1 MNHQTRFASPTAP
14 WSWIAIALLVIAGSF
29 LAEVLP
35 AGAQPAT
42 PSTAASP
49 AAART
54 GPEDVIL
61 ATTTSTQDSGL
72 LDLLVP
78 MFEEATGYHLK
89 PIAVGSGA
97 ALKLGERGEADVVLA
112 HSPAAEREFMT
123 AGFGTDRRVVMF
135 NDFVLVGPPADPAR
149 IAGMT
154 SAVEAMRAIATSS
167 SRFVSRGDDSG
178 TNKLELDLWR
188 QAGITPAGA
197 WYIASGTG
205 MGETLNI
212 ANERDA
218 YTLTD
223 RATLLA
229 LSDRLD
235 LTVLVE
241 GDRAL
246 RNVYH
251 VLLVNPNNGDA
262 VNTAGATA
270 FADFLVAP
278 ATQKAIAAFGV
289 DRVGQPLFFPCAR
302 NSCGLDDAAT
312 PAAATPAATP

>member
-1 MNHQTRFASPTAP
+1 MNRPSRLTGRIEP
-14 WSWIAIALLVIAGSF
+14 WRWMAIALLVIAGSF
-29 LAEVLP
+29 AVGSLP
-35 AGAQPAT
+35 AVAQPAT
-42 PSTAASP
+42 PSSATAP

-78 MFEEATGYHLK
+78 MFDEATGYHLK

-112 HSPAAEREFMT
+112 HSPAAEREFMA

-135 NDFVLVGPPADPAR
+135 NDFVLVGPATDPAG

-154 SAVEAMRAIATSS
+154 SAVAAMRAIATSS

-178 TNKLELDLWR
+178 TNKLEIDLWR
-188 QAGITPAGA
+188 QAGVTPAGG
-197 WYIASGTG
+197 WYISSGTG
-205 MGETLNI
+205 MGDTLNI

-251 VLLVNPNNGDA
+251 VILVNPGNGGA

-278 ATQKAIAAFGV
+278 ATQRSIAAFGV
-289 DRVGQPLFFPCAR
+289 DRFGQPLFFPCAG

-312 PAAATPAATP
+312 PAATP